1 MALYDFEHIRT
12 GEIQTVFFRMNDEKI
27 YCGPNNDQ
35 KGEWRRIFTVPNAA
49 IDCKIDPYSKTEFVE
64 KTRNKKGS
72 VGDLMDESARLSKI
86 RAEKNGQDP
95 IKEGFLKKY
104 KKDTG
109 KDYKSLDKNKTI
121 EGKGFKVDFGAS

>member
-1 MALYDFEHIRT
+1 MPIYSFINDET
-12 GEIQTVFFRMNDEKI
+12 KQTIDIFFHMNDEKKFI
-27 YCGPNNDQ
+27 DPEGKQ
-35 KGEWRRIFTVPNAA
+35 WRRIFAVPNAA

-86 RAEKNGQDP
+86 RAEKNGRDP